1 MKRFKFL
8 CLAMLTICLLSA
20 CDSSSDS
27 DDDRAGGG
35 SGGSGGTG
43 GTAGSGG
50 SGGTGGSAN
59 RSNCSDQ
66 SWIGGT
72 TEICNGVLTYRDY
85 VYDDHGADTSPVYN
99 SPIGNLSPRA
109 GDASYPAD
117 SENTAD
123 LVKLELSISGN
134 QLVIAAELNALFT
147 ADSTLLGIAI
157 DTDNDPT
164 TGGGPWT
171 PLNISSSGW
180 EVLHVI
186 SVGDPASNRMTSSI
200 AKPSGSTWRVQAAV
214 AQANGTVM
222 NVAYRGTNE
231 EAKGLTPAGLTAGTW
246 WEDKQAAAL
255 ATGDIS
261 AFGHVVRVADLVPGK
276 NSFDTI
282 APGLHQR
289 VYTSQY
295 TLPPGEGVS
304 VDGVPGRHGDTGNPC
319 EQYFNYLGKYQPYG
333 IYIPDQSGPHGV
345 QFVLHG
351 CAANHASLIN
361 GPGMQARF
369 GEDLNRI
376 LFVPLGRGPQGYYS
390 DISERDLLDAY
401 ADLLANYPVD
411 QDKVF
416 SGGYS
421 MGGYGTLR
429 MAALYPQLF
438 AGAVNWVGFTGDIF
452 NTPLPGNPIP
462 PNTAG
467 QGSENGGVGNVIDF
481 IGNLR
486 HIPTANLYA
495 GGDELVHATTGLAM
509 GQAFA
514 NAQDVPY
521 RWWFHPAAEHL
532 TFALLDEWVKEAEYS
547 AGRLRVHNPQRVTY
561 RTDESLAYPEYAI
574 KHDRAYWISGIQGRG
589 PGYIDIDLTS
599 AGCGGTQP
607 AYSTGQDAGVG
618 PVPLAW
624 VSQFRN
630 ETSRTPLTAAAQIS
644 GSLGNVK
651 ELTIDVTAACLGTG
665 LVQYDVNTDGAVTLR
680 LGNGRSV
687 SLLTA
692 GNHQGSF

>member
-1 MKRFKFL
+1 MKSFKFL
-8 CLAMLTICLLSA
+8 GLAVLALSLLSA
-20 CDSSSDS
+20 CNNSSDK
-27 DDDRAGGG
+27 DDDGGNTATGG
-35 SGGSGGTG
+35 SGGS
-43 GTAGSGG
+43 AGSGG

-59 RSNCSDQ
+59 SSNCSNQ

-85 VYDDHGADTSPVYN
+85 VYDDHGADTSPAYN

-109 GDASYPAD
+109 GDATYPAG
-117 SENTAD
+117 SENSAD

-134 QLVIAAELNALFT
+134 QLVINAELNALFA
-147 ADSTLLGIAI
+147 ADSTRLGVAI
-157 DTDNDPT
+157 DTDNNPD
-164 TGGGPWT
+164 TGGGAWND
-171 PLNISSSGW
+171 LAVSSKGW
-180 EVLHVI
+180 EVLQVI
-186 SVGDPASNRMTSSI
+186 STGDPVTNRMTASI
-200 AKPSGSTWRVQAAV
+200 PKPAGNTWRVQAAV
-214 AQANGTVM
+214 AQADGTVM
-222 NVAYRGTNE
+222 NVAFRGTNE
-231 EAKGLTPAGLTAGTW
+231 EAKGLTPAGPTAGTW
-246 WEDKQAAAL
+246 WEDKQATAL

-261 AFGHVVRVADLVPGK
+261 AFGHVVSVADLTPGK
-276 NSFDTI
+276 NSFDSI

-333 IYIPDQSGPHGV
+333 LYIPDKTGPHGV
-345 QFVLHG
+345 QFALHG

-369 GEDLNRI
+369 GEDLNRL

-390 DISERDLLDAY
+390 DISERDILDAY

-411 QDKVF
+411 QDKVL

-429 MAALYPQLF
+429 MAALYPHLF
-438 AGAVNWVGFTGDIF
+438 AGAVNWVGFTGDLF

-462 PNTAG
+462 PNTTG
-467 QGSENGGVGNVIDF
+467 GGSENGAVGNIIDF

-495 GGDELVHATTGLAM
+495 GADELVHATTALAI

-514 NAQDVPY
+514 NAADVPY
-521 RWWFHPAAEHL
+521 VWWFHPAAEHL
-532 TFALLDEWVKEAEYS
+532 TFALLDEWVKEAAYS
-547 AGRLRVHNPQRVTY
+547 AGRMRVHNPQRVTY

-574 KHDRAYWISGIQGRG
+574 KHDRAYWVSGIQGRE
-589 PGYIDIDLTS
+589 PGYIDIDLSS
-599 AGCGGTQP
+599 AGCSGTDP
-607 AYSTGQDAGVG
+607 VYATGEFAGVG
-618 PVPLAW
+618 PGPLPW
-624 VSQFRN
+624 VSQFR
-630 ETSRTPLTAAAQIS
+630 EESSRVPRTTYNRLS
-644 GSLGNVK
+644 GALGNVR
-651 ELTIDVTAACLGTG
+651 ELTVDTAGACLSNG
-665 LVQYDVNTDGAVTLR
+665 LVEFDITSDGATTVR
-680 LGNGRSV
+680 LSNGRSL
-687 SLLTA
+687 SLPAA
-692 GNHQGSF
+692 GRHQGSF